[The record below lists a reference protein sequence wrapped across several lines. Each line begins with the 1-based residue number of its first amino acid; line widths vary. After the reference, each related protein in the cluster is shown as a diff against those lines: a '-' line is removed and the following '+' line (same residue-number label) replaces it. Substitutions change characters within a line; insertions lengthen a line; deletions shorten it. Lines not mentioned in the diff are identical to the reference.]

1 MIPNADFTTGDTLSS
16 DEDDAF
22 AAAG

>member
-1 MIPNADFTTGDTLSS
+1 MMPNADFTTGDTLSS